1 MTIALQVFLFSSV
14 LLYSVLLCS
23 GFAHRQKFYSSVNI
37 SRQMDVGC
45 DIVEMRWE
53 TVWEGP
59 IWRDLNNVYVVFVQE
74 SSAVALEAMKTMLPF
89 TNEIT
94 RTNKRKLIT
103 DYHDEKDILAPGLP
117 TPQPSDSES
126 EDNVADLPLRKRVC
140 SQLNMGDCQLD
151 KVSSC

>member
-1 MTIALQVFLFSSV
+1 
-14 LLYSVLLCS
+14 
-23 GFAHRQKFYSSVNI
+23 
-37 SRQMDVGC
+37 MDVGC

-53 TVWEGP
+53 TVWEGLT
-59 IWRDLNNVYVVFVQE
+59 WRDLDNVYVVFVQE
-74 SSAVALEAMKTMLPF
+74 CSAEALEAVKAMLPF

-126 EDNVADLPLRKRVC
+126 EDTIADLPLRKRVC

-151 KVSSC
+151 KVWSC